1 MKGLSKENINR
12 TFRESLFSLCVKY
25 RIAPRY
31 MTMSI
36 RILEKGKILFQLCRN
51 GVVKTEISLRD
62 ILTPKMIGLRF
73 SPQTIENLF
82 KTVHNAFM
90 MQTGCENPVRISLVF
105 YQSKKGNCPCIGVQ
119 QDEKTIKV
127 LTLSNIIEAIELESE
142 QLN

>member
-1 MKGLSKENINR
+1 MKGLSKEHINC
-12 TFRESLFSLCVKY
+12 TFGESLFSLCEKY
-25 RIAPRY
+25 KILPCQ

-51 GVVKTEISLRD
+51 GIAEIEIPLLD

-73 SPQTIENLF
+73 SPQIIENLF
-82 KTVHNAFM
+82 KTVHKAFM

-105 YQSKKGNCPCIGVQ
+105 YQSKKANCPCIGVK
-119 QDEKTIKV
+119 QDEKTLKV
-127 LTLSNIIEAIELESE
+127 MKLSNIIEAIELESE